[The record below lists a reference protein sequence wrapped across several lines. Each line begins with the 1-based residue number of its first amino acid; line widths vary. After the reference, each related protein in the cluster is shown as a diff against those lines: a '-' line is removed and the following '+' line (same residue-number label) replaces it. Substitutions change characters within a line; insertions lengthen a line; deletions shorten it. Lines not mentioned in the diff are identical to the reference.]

1 MPDLERKAGVAKE
14 DGMARRKDGIETR
27 GRILTAACE
36 VFAQKGYHDATVEE
50 ICGRAKTNIAAINYH
65 FGSKDQLYAKVWR
78 HAFDE
83 SLKAYPPEGGVEPD
97 APAED
102 RLRGA
107 IHSMVGKSVDPGRIG
122 QAGQL
127 LLREMLNPTDVIG
140 QVKRDAIGPLR
151 QRMDKIMREL
161 LGDEVDDEQVR
172 LCAMSVVHQ
181 CLAIGIHLF
190 AHKLPPDVE
199 FDMPTDQ
206 LVEKLAKHITC
217 FSLAGISAT
226 RENIEMERLESP
238 V

>member
-1 MPDLERKAGVAKE
+1 LKKW
-14 DGMARRKDGIETR
+14 
-27 GRILTAACE
+27 
-36 VFAQKGYHDATVEE
+36 H
-50 ICGRAKTNIAAINYH
+50 RANIAAVNYH

-78 HAFDE
+78 RAFDE

-102 RLRGA
+102 RLRGV

-122 QAGQL
+122 HAGQL
-127 LLREMLNPTDVIG
+127 LLREMLNPTDVIE

-151 QRMDKIMREL
+151 ERMDKIMREL
-161 LGDEVDDEQVR
+161 LGAEADEDQVR

-190 AHKLPPDVE
+190 ARKLRPDVK

-206 LVEKLAKHITC
+206 LVRKLARHIVC

-226 RENIEMERLESP
+226 RANIEMEQVESP
-238 V
+238 A